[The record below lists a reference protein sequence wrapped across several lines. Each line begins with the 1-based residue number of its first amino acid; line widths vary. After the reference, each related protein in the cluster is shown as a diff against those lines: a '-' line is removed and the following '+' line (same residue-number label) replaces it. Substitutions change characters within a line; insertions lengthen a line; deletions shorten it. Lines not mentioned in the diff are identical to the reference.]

1 MANLYKYIRY
11 SPQDLSDV
19 QIYILHCSIPQE
31 NLIKNSDFY
40 IKTHLRKLPFHQYVF
55 NRIVYNILSDKSIE
69 SSKVLKYFKIFSAW
83 NVEENK
89 CTSSLVQNG
98 ILPELSM
105 GFMGLRAYVLE
116 LDCQGQGNRLGRIV
130 F

>member
-40 IKTHLRKLPFHQYVF
+40 IKTHLRKLRFHNQFF
-55 NRIVYNILSDKSIE
+55 NRIVYNDILSDKSIE
-69 SSKVLKYFKIFSAW
+69 SSNVLKYFKTFSAW
-83 NVEENK
+83 NVEEST
-89 CTSSLVQNG
+89 CTPSLVQTG
-98 ILPELSM
+98 ILPKLSM
-105 GFMGLRAYVLE
+105 GFTGLRAYVLE
-116 LDCQGQGNRLGRIV
+116 LDCQGQGN
-130 F
+130 